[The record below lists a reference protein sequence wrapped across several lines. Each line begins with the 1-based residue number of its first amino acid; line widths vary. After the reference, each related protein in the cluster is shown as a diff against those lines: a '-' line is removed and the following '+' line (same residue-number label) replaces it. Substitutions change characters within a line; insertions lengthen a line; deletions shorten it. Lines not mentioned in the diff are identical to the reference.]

1 MRHNCA
7 GRKLSRD
14 SSHRKA
20 LMRNMVTSLLEHE
33 RIETTSAKAKE
44 LRIEADRMITLGK
57 QGDLHAR
64 RQALAVIQDKKVVYK
79 LFGEIKDRYLER
91 NGGYTKITKLRFRV
105 GDGAP
110 VSVIELV
117 GRSEDKKA
125 KKKKSKTQQAMDKV
139 KGMMPGQGKKEEESD
154 KKSRQ
159 RIIMPAV

>member
-7 GRKLSRD
+7 GRQLSRD

-44 LRIEADRMITLGK
+44 LRIEADRMITLAK
-57 QGDLHAR
+57 KGDLHAR
-64 RQALAVIQDKKVVYK
+64 RQALSVIQDKKVVYK

-105 GDGAP
+105 GDGAL

-117 GRSEDKKA
+117 GSAEKQKA

-139 KGMMPGQGKKEEESD
+139 KEMMPGQGKKEEGAD
-154 KKSRQ
+154 KKD
-159 RIIMPAV
+159 

>member
-14 SSHRKA
+14 TSHRKA
-20 LMRNMVTSLLEHE
+20 MMRNMVTSLLEHE
-33 RIETTSAKAKE
+33 RIETTLAKAKE
-44 LRIEADRMITLGK
+44 LRMEADRMITLAK

-64 RQALAVIQDKKVVYK
+64 RQALAFIQNKDVVYK
-79 LFGEIKDRYLER
+79 LFAEIKDRYLER
-91 NGGYTKITKLRFRV
+91 NGGYTTITKLRYRK

-117 GRSEDKKA
+117 GRAESTKS

-139 KGMMPGQGKKEEESD
+139 KGMIPGQGKKEGAE
-154 KKSRQ
+154 KKKE
-159 RIIMPAV
+159 AEA